1 MASVQREEEG
11 RWNPV
16 LNGAL
21 VHQLLIGKV
30 CWPLTRGEM
39 LDLVSISDY
48 PTLPSGNMTTTKINV
63 PFFLLL
69 VVLLSPLFFLFPC
82 SLILFSN
89 FNSLSVLLPALPAL
103 SPNFSFH
110 GSSLLSSFEPKLLLF
125 NTIRCSLTISVLPLY
140 NPNSVF
146 PRGLAHPSSLNPINW
161 SSSARLPLAKK
172 PSTRTVFV
180 L

>member
-1 MASVQREEEG
+1 M
-11 RWNPV
+11 
-16 LNGAL
+16 LNGAPL
-21 VHQLLIGKV
+21 HRLLIGKV
-30 CWPLTRGEM
+30 CWLLTRGEV
-39 LDLVSISDY
+39 LDLVRVSDY
-48 PTLPSGNMTTTKINV
+48 PTLPSGNMTTTKIFV

-69 VVLLSPLFFLFPC
+69 VVLLSPLFFQFPW

-89 FNSLSVLLPALPAL
+89 FNSLCVLLPAPPAL

-125 NTIRCSLTISVLPLY
+125 NTTRCSLTISVLPLY

-146 PRGLAHPSSLNPINW
+146 PRALAHPSSLNSINW
-161 SSSARLPLAKK
+161 SSSVRLPLAKK
-172 PSTRTVFV
+172 PSTQTVFV